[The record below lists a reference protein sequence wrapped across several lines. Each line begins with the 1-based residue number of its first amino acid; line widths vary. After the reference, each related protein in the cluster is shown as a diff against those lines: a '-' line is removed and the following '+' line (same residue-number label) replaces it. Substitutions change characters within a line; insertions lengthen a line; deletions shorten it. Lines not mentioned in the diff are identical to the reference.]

1 VTLLIRK
8 LGGGDVVF
16 RRDNKVDAFQR
27 QMSALR
33 HQIGGDAGE
42 ERDAMNQDVP
52 DIADERFQEDPLGQ
66 QDYDRPDAG
75 GYSFGSYPATAQS
88 PLDEDTGYDDS
99 EDPAVP
105 NIPGV
110 DAQIS
115 VIAQGTVYK
124 GDIQSDGSI
133 QVYGRAEGTLTA
145 KEDIWLAE
153 GSDVEATV
161 TARRV
166 IVAGRVS
173 GTVRANSR
181 FEALPQGVIEAD
193 VQAPSF
199 VVHEGAAINGK
210 LTMSSNDS
218 IVTSGRAER
227 VGSTSLP
234 PRRTRPGS

>member
-1 VTLLIRK
+1 M
-8 LGGGDVVF
+8 VF

-33 HQIGGDAGE
+33 HQIGGEAGD
-42 ERDAMNQDVP
+42 EREGFDQDVP
-52 DIADERFQEDPLGQ
+52 DIADERFQEDQLGQ

-75 GYSFGSYPATAQS
+75 GYSFGSYPAPTHGMAQGEEGY
-88 PLDEDTGYDDS
+88 EDSG
-99 EDPAVP
+99 EPQVP
-105 NIPGV
+105 NMPGV

-133 QVYGRAEGTLTA
+133 QVYGRAEGTLSA

-210 LTMSSNDS
+210 LTMASPEPG
-218 IVTSGRAER
+218 VTSGRAER
-227 VGSTSLP
+227 AGSTALP

>member
-1 VTLLIRK
+1 
-8 LGGGDVVF
+8 VVF

-33 HQIGGDAGE
+33 HQIGGEAGD
-42 ERDAMNQDVP
+42 ERDDMGQDVP
-52 DIADERFQEDPLGQ
+52 DIADERYQEDPLAQ
-66 QDYDRPDAG
+66 QDFDRPDAG
-75 GYSFGSYPATAQS
+75 GYSFGSYPAGTAAPDFEEEEQDLS
-88 PLDEDTGYDDS
+88 
-99 EDPAVP
+99 VP
-105 NIPGV
+105 SMPGV

-124 GDIQSDGSI
+124 GDIESDGSI

-145 KEDIWLAE
+145 KEDVWLAE
-153 GSDVEATV
+153 GSDVEATI

-173 GTVRANSR
+173 GTINAHSR

-210 LTMSSNDS
+210 LSMSSSDS
-218 IVTSGRAER
+218 VVTSGRAER
-227 VGSTSLP
+227 AGSTAIP
-234 PRRTRPGS
+234 PRRPRPGA

>member
-1 VTLLIRK
+1 
-8 LGGGDVVF
+8 VVF

-33 HQIGGDAGE
+33 HQIGGEAGD
-42 ERDAMNQDVP
+42 ERDDMGQDVP
-52 DIADERFQEDPLGQ
+52 DIADERYQEDPLAQ
-66 QDYDRPDAG
+66 QDFDRPDAG
-75 GYSFGSYPATAQS
+75 GYSFGSYPAGTSAPDFEEEEQDLS
-88 PLDEDTGYDDS
+88 
-99 EDPAVP
+99 VP
-105 NIPGV
+105 SMPGV

-124 GDIQSDGSI
+124 GDIESDGSI

-145 KEDIWLAE
+145 KEDVWLAE
-153 GSDVEATV
+153 GSDVEATI

-173 GTVRANSR
+173 GTVNAHSR

-210 LTMSSNDS
+210 LSMSSSDS
-218 IVTSGRAER
+218 VVTSGRAER
-227 VGSTSLP
+227 AGSTAIP
-234 PRRTRPGS
+234 PRRPRPGA

>member
-1 VTLLIRK
+1 
-8 LGGGDVVF
+8 
-16 RRDNKVDAFQR
+16 
-27 QMSALR
+27 M
-33 HQIGGDAGE
+33 
-42 ERDAMNQDVP
+42 
-52 DIADERFQEDPLGQ
+52 
-66 QDYDRPDAG
+66 
-75 GYSFGSYPATAQS
+75 
-88 PLDEDTGYDDS
+88 
-99 EDPAVP
+99 P

-110 DAQIS
+110 DSQIS

-133 QVYGRAEGTLTA
+133 QIYGRAEGTLTA

-173 GTVRANSR
+173 GTVRASSR

-210 LTMSSNDS
+210 LTMASPEPG
-218 IVTSGRAER
+218 VTSGRAER
-227 VGSTSLP
+227 AGSTALP
-234 PRRTRPGS
+234 PRRTRPGT

>member
-1 VTLLIRK
+1 M
-8 LGGGDVVF
+8 VF

-33 HQIGGDAGE
+33 HQIGGDAGD
-42 ERDAMNQDVP
+42 ERDAFNQDVP
-52 DIADERFQEDPLGQ
+52 DLADERFQEEPLGQ
-66 QDYDRPDAG
+66 QDFDRPDAG
-75 GYSFGSYPATAQS
+75 GYSFGSYPAQSQAQ
-88 PLDEDTGYDDS
+88 PQGGQDDEGSGEPQVPDM
-99 EDPAVP
+99 PA
-105 NIPGV
+105 V

-161 TARRV
+161 RARRV

-173 GTVRANSR
+173 GTVQAQSR

-199 VVHEGAAINGK
+199 VVHEGASINGK
-210 LTMSSNDS
+210 LTMSSSDAA
-218 IVTSGRAER
+218 VTSGRAER
-227 VGSTSLP
+227 AGSTGLP
-234 PRRTRPGS
+234 PRRTRLGS

>member
-1 VTLLIRK
+1 M
-8 LGGGDVVF
+8 VF

-42 ERDAMNQDVP
+42 ERDQIDQDVP

-66 QDYDRPDAG
+66 QDFDRPDAG
-75 GYSFGSYPATAQS
+75 GYSFGSYPAPARGQDDD
-88 PLDEDTGYDDS
+88 LGYDD
-99 EDPAVP
+99 EGDLDVP
-105 NIPGV
+105 SMPGV
-110 DAQIS
+110 DSQIS
-115 VIAQGTVYK
+115 VVAQGTVYK

-133 QVYGRAEGTLTA
+133 QVYGRCEGTLTA

-173 GTVRANSR
+173 GTVRAQSR

-210 LTMSSNDS
+210 LTMSGTDPA
-218 IVTSGRAER
+218 VTSGRAER
-227 VGSTSLP
+227 AGSTGLQ
-234 PRRTRPGS
+234 PRRRPVS

>member
-1 VTLLIRK
+1 M
-8 LGGGDVVF
+8 VF

-42 ERDAMNQDVP
+42 ERDDMNQDVP
-52 DIADERFQEDPLGQ
+52 DLADERFREEPLGQ

-75 GYSFGSYPATAQS
+75 GYSFGSYPAPTQE
-88 PLDEDTGYDDS
+88 PQDDLDDDGQ
-99 EDPAVP
+99 DPAVP
-105 NIPGV
+105 SMPGV

-153 GSDVEATV
+153 GADVEATV

-173 GTVRANSR
+173 GNVNAHSR

-193 VQAPSF
+193 VRAPSF

-210 LTMSSNDS
+210 LTMSSNDAV
-218 IVTSGRAER
+218 VTSGRAER
-227 VGSTSLP
+227 AGTTALP
-234 PRRTRPGS
+234 QRRTRPGS

>member
-1 VTLLIRK
+1 M
-8 LGGGDVVF
+8 VF

-33 HQIGGDAGE
+33 HQIGGDAGD
-42 ERDAMNQDVP
+42 EREGYDQDVP
-52 DIADERFQEDPLGQ
+52 DLADQRYQEEPLGQ
-66 QDYDRPDAG
+66 QDFDRPDAG
-75 GYSFGSYPATAQS
+75 GYSFGSYPAQAQGG
-88 PLDEDTGYDDS
+88 PQADEPYQG
-99 EDPAVP
+99 ENDPQVP
-105 NIPGV
+105 DMPGV

-173 GTVRANSR
+173 GSVRAQSR

-210 LTMSSNDS
+210 LTMSSNES
-218 IVTSGRAER
+218 VVTSGRAER
-227 VGSTSLP
+227 AGSTGLP
-234 PRRTRPGS
+234 PRRTRPGT

>member
-1 VTLLIRK
+1 
-8 LGGGDVVF
+8 VVF

-33 HQIGGDAGE
+33 HQIGGEAGD
-42 ERDAMNQDVP
+42 ERDDLGQDVP
-52 DIADERFQEDPLGQ
+52 DIADERYQEDPLAQ
-66 QDYDRPDAG
+66 QDFDRPDAG
-75 GYSFGSYPATAQS
+75 GYSFGSYPAGTSA
-88 PLDEDTGYDDS
+88 PDFDEEEQDLS
-99 EDPAVP
+99 VP
-105 NIPGV
+105 SMPGV

-124 GDIQSDGSI
+124 GDIESDGSI
-133 QVYGRAEGTLTA
+133 QVYGRAEGTLSA
-145 KEDIWLAE
+145 KEDVWLAE
-153 GSDVEATV
+153 GSDVEATI

-173 GTVRANSR
+173 GTVNAHSR

-210 LTMSSNDS
+210 LSMSSSDS
-218 IVTSGRAER
+218 VVTSGRAER
-227 VGSTSLP
+227 AGSTAIP
-234 PRRTRPGS
+234 PRRPRPGA

>member
-1 VTLLIRK
+1 M
-8 LGGGDVVF
+8 VF

-33 HQIGGDAGE
+33 HQIGGDAGD
-42 ERDAMNQDVP
+42 ERDAFSQDVP
-52 DIADERFQEDPLGQ
+52 DIADERYREEPLGQ

-75 GYSFGSYPATAQS
+75 GYSFGSYPTASQGI
-88 PLDEDTGYDDS
+88 PQDDAGYADRQ
-99 EDPAVP
+99 DPELP
-105 NIPGV
+105 SIPGV

-133 QVYGRAEGTLTA
+133 QVYGRAEGTLSA

-166 IVAGRVS
+166 IVAGRIS
-173 GTVRANSR
+173 GSVRAHSR
-181 FEALPQGVIEAD
+181 FEALPEGVIEAD

-210 LTMSSNDS
+210 LTMASAEPA
-218 IVTSGRAER
+218 VTSGRAER
-227 VGSTSLP
+227 AGSTALP

>member
-1 VTLLIRK
+1 M
-8 LGGGDVVF
+8 VF

-33 HQIGGDAGE
+33 HQIGGEAGD
-42 ERDAMNQDVP
+42 ERDDMGQDVP
-52 DIADERFQEDPLGQ
+52 DIADERYQEDPLAQ
-66 QDYDRPDAG
+66 QDFDRPDAG
-75 GYSFGSYPATAQS
+75 GYSFGSYPAGTSAPDFEEEEQDLS
-88 PLDEDTGYDDS
+88 
-99 EDPAVP
+99 VP
-105 NIPGV
+105 SMPGV

-124 GDIQSDGSI
+124 GDIESDGSI
-133 QVYGRAEGTLTA
+133 QVYGRVEGTLTA
-145 KEDIWLAE
+145 KEDVWLAE
-153 GSDVEATV
+153 GSDVEATI

-173 GTVRANSR
+173 GTVNAHSR

-210 LTMSSNDS
+210 LSMSSSDS
-218 IVTSGRAER
+218 VVTSGRAER
-227 VGSTSLP
+227 AGSTAIP
-234 PRRTRPGS
+234 PRRPRPGA

>member
-1 VTLLIRK
+1 M
-8 LGGGDVVF
+8 VF

-33 HQIGGDAGE
+33 HQIGGEAGD
-42 ERDAMNQDVP
+42 ERDDMGQDVP
-52 DIADERFQEDPLGQ
+52 DIADERYQEDPLAQ
-66 QDYDRPDAG
+66 QDFDRPDAG
-75 GYSFGSYPATAQS
+75 GYSFGSYPAGTAAPDFEEEEQDLS
-88 PLDEDTGYDDS
+88 
-99 EDPAVP
+99 VP
-105 NIPGV
+105 SMPGV

-124 GDIQSDGSI
+124 GDIESDGSI

-145 KEDIWLAE
+145 KEDVWLAE
-153 GSDVEATV
+153 GSDVEATI

-173 GTVRANSR
+173 GTINAHSR

-210 LTMSSNDS
+210 LSMSSSDS
-218 IVTSGRAER
+218 VVTSGRAER
-227 VGSTSLP
+227 AGSTAIP
-234 PRRTRPGS
+234 PRRPRPGA

>member
-1 VTLLIRK
+1 
-8 LGGGDVVF
+8 VVF

-42 ERDAMNQDVP
+42 ERDDVQQDVP
-52 DIADERFQEDPLGQ
+52 DIADERFQEEPLGQ

-75 GYSFGSYPATAQS
+75 GYSFGSYPAPTQAQ
-88 PLDEDTGYDDS
+88 PDDMDYDDS
-99 EDPAVP
+99 RDLAVP
-105 NIPGV
+105 SMPGV

-133 QVYGRAEGTLTA
+133 QVYGRAEGTLSA

-173 GTVRANSR
+173 GTVNAHSR

-210 LTMSSNDS
+210 LSMSSADTV
-218 IVTSGRAER
+218 VTSGRAER
-227 VGSTSLP
+227 AGSTVLP
-234 PRRTRPGS
+234 TRRPRPGV

>member
-1 VTLLIRK
+1 M
-8 LGGGDVVF
+8 VF

-33 HQIGGDAGE
+33 HQIGGEAGD
-42 ERDAMNQDVP
+42 ERDDMGQDVP
-52 DIADERFQEDPLGQ
+52 DIADERYQEDPLAQ
-66 QDYDRPDAG
+66 QDFDRPDAG
-75 GYSFGSYPATAQS
+75 GYSFGSYPAGTSAPDFEEEEQDLS
-88 PLDEDTGYDDS
+88 
-99 EDPAVP
+99 VP
-105 NIPGV
+105 SMPGV

-124 GDIQSDGSI
+124 GDIESDGSI

-145 KEDIWLAE
+145 KEDVWLAE
-153 GSDVEATV
+153 GSDVEATI

-173 GTVRANSR
+173 GTVNAHSR

-210 LTMSSNDS
+210 LSMSSSDS
-218 IVTSGRAER
+218 VVTSGRAER
-227 VGSTSLP
+227 AGSTAIP
-234 PRRTRPGS
+234 PRRPRPGA

>member
-1 VTLLIRK
+1 M
-8 LGGGDVVF
+8 VF

-33 HQIGGDAGE
+33 HQIGGDAGD
-42 ERDAMNQDVP
+42 EREGYDQDVP
-52 DIADERFQEDPLGQ
+52 DLADQRYQEEPLGQ
-66 QDYDRPDAG
+66 QDFDRPDAG
-75 GYSFGSYPATAQS
+75 GYSFGSYPAQAQGGQQA
-88 PLDEDTGYDDS
+88 DEQYQG
-99 EDPAVP
+99 ENDPQVP
-105 NIPGV
+105 DMPGV

-173 GTVRANSR
+173 GSVRAQSR

-210 LTMSSNDS
+210 LTMSSNES
-218 IVTSGRAER
+218 VVTSGRAER
-227 VGSTSLP
+227 AGSTGLP
-234 PRRTRPGS
+234 PRRTRPGT

>member
-1 VTLLIRK
+1 M
-8 LGGGDVVF
+8 VF

-33 HQIGGDAGE
+33 HQIGGEAGD
-42 ERDAMNQDVP
+42 ERDDLGQDVP
-52 DIADERFQEDPLGQ
+52 DIADERYQEDPLAQ
-66 QDYDRPDAG
+66 QDFDRPDAG
-75 GYSFGSYPATAQS
+75 GYSFGSYPAGAS
-88 PLDEDTGYDDS
+88 APDFDEEEQDLS
-99 EDPAVP
+99 VP
-105 NIPGV
+105 SMPGV

-124 GDIQSDGSI
+124 GDIESDGSI
-133 QVYGRAEGTLTA
+133 QVYGRAEGTLSA
-145 KEDIWLAE
+145 KEDVWLAE
-153 GSDVEATV
+153 GSDVEATI

-173 GTVRANSR
+173 GTVNAHSR

-210 LTMSSNDS
+210 LSMSSSDS
-218 IVTSGRAER
+218 VVTSGRAER
-227 VGSTSLP
+227 AGSTAIP
-234 PRRTRPGS
+234 PRRPRPGA

>member
-1 VTLLIRK
+1 M
-8 LGGGDVVF
+8 VF

-33 HQIGGDAGE
+33 HQIGGEAGD
-42 ERDAMNQDVP
+42 EREGFDQDVP
-52 DIADERFQEDPLGQ
+52 DIADERFQEDQLGQ

-75 GYSFGSYPATAQS
+75 GYSFGSYPAPTHGMAQGEEGY
-88 PLDEDTGYDDS
+88 EDSG
-99 EDPAVP
+99 EPQLP
-105 NIPGV
+105 NMPGV

-133 QVYGRAEGTLTA
+133 QVYGRAEGTLSA

-210 LTMSSNDS
+210 LTMASPEPG
-218 IVTSGRAER
+218 VTSGRAER
-227 VGSTSLP
+227 AGSTALP

>member
-1 VTLLIRK
+1 M
-8 LGGGDVVF
+8 VF

-33 HQIGGDAGE
+33 HQIGGDAGD
-42 ERDAMNQDVP
+42 ERDAFGQDVP
-52 DIADERFQEDPLGQ
+52 DLADERFQEEPLGQ

-75 GYSFGSYPATAQS
+75 GYSFGSYPTAPQATQQ
-88 PLDEDTGYDDS
+88 DEGGYTGRQ
-99 EDPAVP
+99 DPELP
-105 NIPGV
+105 SIPGV

-166 IVAGRVS
+166 IVAGRIS
-173 GTVRANSR
+173 GTVRAHSR

-210 LTMSSNDS
+210 LTMSS
-218 IVTSGRAER
+218 IEPAVTSGRAER
-227 VGSTSLP
+227 AGSTALP

>member
-1 VTLLIRK
+1 M
-8 LGGGDVVF
+8 VF

-33 HQIGGDAGE
+33 HQIGGEAGD
-42 ERDAMNQDVP
+42 ERDQYDQDVP
-52 DIADERFQEDPLGQ
+52 DIADERLQEEPLGQ
-66 QDYDRPDAG
+66 QDFDRPDAG
-75 GYSFGSYPATAQS
+75 GYSFGSYPAQPQGGQQGAEPFEDS
-88 PLDEDTGYDDS
+88 DE
-99 EDPAVP
+99 PQVP
-105 NIPGV
+105 DMPGV

-173 GTVRANSR
+173 GTVRAQSR

-210 LTMSSNDS
+210 LTMSSNES
-218 IVTSGRAER
+218 VVTSGRAER
-227 VGSTSLP
+227 AGATGL

>member
-1 VTLLIRK
+1 M
-8 LGGGDVVF
+8 VF

-33 HQIGGDAGE
+33 HQIGGEAGDEQDAF
-42 ERDAMNQDVP
+42 NQDVP
-52 DIADERFQEDPLGQ
+52 DLADERFQEEPLGQ

-75 GYSFGSYPATAQS
+75 GYSFGSYPPQTQGGQA
-88 PLDEDTGYDDS
+88 DEGSDEPQVPDL
-99 EDPAVP
+99 PA
-105 NIPGV
+105 V

-153 GSDVEATV
+153 GSDVEATLR
-161 TARRV
+161 ARRV

-173 GTVRANSR
+173 GTVQALSR

-199 VVHEGAAINGK
+199 VVHEGASINGK
-210 LTMSSNDS
+210 LTMSSQDS
-218 IVTSGRAER
+218 VVTSGRAER
-227 VGSTSLP
+227 AGSTGLP

>member
-1 VTLLIRK
+1 M
-8 LGGGDVVF
+8 VF

-33 HQIGGDAGE
+33 HQIGGEAGD
-42 ERDAMNQDVP
+42 ERDDMGQDVP
-52 DIADERFQEDPLGQ
+52 DIADERYQEDPLAQ
-66 QDYDRPDAG
+66 QDFDRPDAG
-75 GYSFGSYPATAQS
+75 GYSFGSYPAGTAAPDFEEEEQDLS
-88 PLDEDTGYDDS
+88 
-99 EDPAVP
+99 VP
-105 NIPGV
+105 SMPGV

-124 GDIQSDGSI
+124 GDIESDGSI

-145 KEDIWLAE
+145 KEDVWLAE
-153 GSDVEATV
+153 GSDVEATI

-173 GTVRANSR
+173 GTVNAHSR

-210 LTMSSNDS
+210 LSMSSSDS
-218 IVTSGRAER
+218 VVTSGRAER
-227 VGSTSLP
+227 AGSTAIP
-234 PRRTRPGS
+234 PRRPRPGA

>member
-1 VTLLIRK
+1 
-8 LGGGDVVF
+8 VVF

-33 HQIGGDAGE
+33 HQIGGEAGD
-42 ERDAMNQDVP
+42 EREGFDQDVP
-52 DIADERFQEDPLGQ
+52 DIADERFQEEPLGQ
-66 QDYDRPDAG
+66 QDFDRPDAG
-75 GYSFGSYPATAQS
+75 GYSFGSYPAQAQGQ
-88 PLDEDTGYDDS
+88 PQDEQAYQDS
-99 EDPAVP
+99 DEPQVP
-105 NIPGV
+105 DIPGV

-115 VIAQGTVYK
+115 VVAQGTVYK

-173 GTVRANSR
+173 GSVRAHSR

-210 LTMSSNDS
+210 LSMTSSDS
-218 IVTSGRAER
+218 VVTSGRAER
-227 VGSTSLP
+227 AGSTSLP
-234 PRRTRPGS
+234 PRRPRPGS

>member
-1 VTLLIRK
+1 M
-8 LGGGDVVF
+8 VF

-33 HQIGGDAGE
+33 HQIGGEAGD
-42 ERDAMNQDVP
+42 ERGDLDQDVP
-52 DIADERFQEDPLGQ
+52 DIADERFQEEPLGQ

-75 GYSFGSYPATAQS
+75 GYSFGSYPAPALGQD
-88 PLDEDTGYDDS
+88 DEYGDEEQGL
-99 EDPAVP
+99 AVP
-105 NIPGV
+105 NMPGV

-153 GSDVEATV
+153 GSDVEATL

-173 GTVRANSR
+173 GTVNAHSR

-218 IVTSGRAER
+218 VVTSGRAER
-227 VGSTSLP
+227 AGSSTLP